1 MKVLYP
7 NNRTAYA
14 FNVLEKSLH
23 YLDGNAC
30 DPDEAF
36 QALDVLAG
44 EIRRLTQILRETKKM
59 LLTLEEKMYE

>member
-14 FNVLEKSLH
+14 FNVLEESLH
-23 YLDGNAC
+23 YLDENAYN
-30 DPDEAF
+30 PDEAF